1 MHSILIAGAALVG
14 LPILLHL
21 IMKQEPKRLTFPAF
35 RFLTQK
41 LKTNQRK
48 LRLRHFILLAL
59 RMLLIAFFCLALYQP
74 TLLSERLNLSGET
87 PIAAVIVIDTSPS
100 MGYTANERTRFEEA
114 KRRALELLETL
125 PEKSPVVVVE
135 TDDIAGG
142 RWMDRSEARKAIE
155 QLDKPRGGSQPAT
168 SAVAEAYRLL
178 GKIETDVEE
187 AERLP
192 KLVAVFTDRAA
203 SSWDA
208 ANAERIKKFL
218 ETLPDPKPAH
228 IVFDVGADHPTN
240 VAILAAEMKPQVLA
254 ANEKAIVTVTVAA
267 TGPANEPAVET
278 TVKATINGTAAEP
291 KRIQIP
297 YGQTRAVTFE
307 FSGLKPG
314 LQQVMFELA
323 AHDRL
328 QFDDYRY
335 LTFKVGSARLVLT
348 IAETEEAAEYWQ
360 RGHIGRDGFG
370 CLVVTPNDV
379 IRKDG
384 ATLIRY
390 PNPEHLDGEPIT
402 DDIRAFD
409 VVCLLGIR
417 DPSVKPDGLDSL
429 WDKIVPYV
437 ERGGKLII
445 VPGDDRL
452 SLAGYSD
459 AAHAALKTLL
469 PGTLKSIIDTRTA
482 NPSPPMQTAPGWNDP
497 REGQNG
503 VTWYLGDDKVLQHP
517 MLRPF
522 LEWRKLANVDVWQ
535 NPRVTRK
542 YWDVE
547 KADGA
552 AVIVR
557 YNDSAKPGEGRPAIL
572 ERGVPD
578 PNDKNK
584 IKGKVILLTT
594 RLDAQ
599 PGSDPW
605 HDYWETE
612 GSTWFAVFPWLL
624 ERYLAGDSADANFN
638 HLTGQPSGVT
648 VPLPKGGVPRGLK
661 VAITGP
667 GISQDNDLIEVG
679 ERQLELQ
686 VGPPRTNL
694 PGNFR
699 LSVDAVKWTDGFSLN
714 VPAEESTLEK
724 VPVEAIEELTG
735 KDSVVPLDKNRDLR
749 DAIAGGGKHPIDL
762 FPWLLIAV
770 LLLLAAEGLVAN
782 RFYRRVR

>member
-1 MHSILIAGAALVG
+1 MHTILIAGAALVG

-48 LRLRHFILLAL
+48 LRLRHFILLAM
-59 RMLLIAFFCLALYQP
+59 RMLLIALFCLALYQP
-74 TLLSERLNLSGET
+74 TLLSERLNLSGEM

-100 MGYTANERTRFEEA
+100 MGYTANDKTRLEEA
-114 KRRALELLETL
+114 KRRALELLDTL
-125 PEKSPVVVVE
+125 PDKSPIAVVE
-135 TDDIAGG
+135 TDDPRSAL
-142 RWMDRSEARKAIE
+142 WMDKTEARK
-155 QLDKPRGGSQPAT
+155 QLERLDRPRGGNQSVP
-168 SAVAEAYRLL
+168 SAIAAAYQSLAR
-178 GKIETDVEE
+178 IETDIEE

-203 SSWDA
+203 SSW
-208 ANAERIKKFL
+208 NADLATQIAKARD
-218 ETLPDPKPAH
+218 TLPDPKPAH

-240 VAILAAEMKPQVLA
+240 VAILAAEMSPQILA
-254 ANEKAIVTVTVAA
+254 ANQQAIITVTVAA
-267 TGPANEPAVET
+267 TGPANEPPVEA
-278 TVKATINGTAAEP
+278 TVKATINDIAAEP
-291 KRIQIP
+291 KSLDLP
-297 YGQTRAVTFE
+297 YGQSGAVTFE
-307 FSGLKPG
+307 FHNLKPG
-314 LQQVMFELA
+314 LNQVLFELA
-323 AHDRL
+323 AKDRL
-328 QFDDYRY
+328 HFDDFRY
-335 LTFKVGSARLVLT
+335 VTFKVGSARLVLT
-348 IAETEEAAEYWQ
+348 IAETVEAAENWQ
-360 RGHIGRDGFG
+360 RGHIGKDGFG

-379 IRKDG
+379 IRRDG
-384 ATLIRY
+384 NTLVRY
-390 PNPEHLDGEPIT
+390 PNPENPDGEPIV

-417 DPSVKPDGLDSL
+417 DPGIKPDGLDSL

-445 VPGDDRL
+445 VPDDERL
-452 SLAGYSD
+452 ALAGYAD
-459 AAHAALKTLL
+459 AAHPALKTLM
-469 PGTLKSIIDTRTA
+469 PGKLKSVIDT
-482 NPSPPMQTAPGWNDP
+482 SELKPPPPKQPAPGWTEP
-497 REGQNG
+497 RDGANG
-503 VTWYLGDDKVLQHP
+503 VTWFLNDEKVLQHP

-522 LEWRKLANVDVWQ
+522 LEWRKLANVDVWM

-542 YWDVE
+542 YWEVE

-552 AVIVR
+552 SVIVH
-557 YNDSAKPGEGRPAIL
+557 YNDSADPTKRRPAVL

-578 PNDKNK
+578 PNDDNK

-594 RLDAQ
+594 RLDTQA
-599 PGSDPW
+599 GAEAW

-624 ERYLAGDSADANFN
+624 ERYLAGDTADANFN
-638 HLTGQPSGVT
+638 HPTGQVVT

-661 VAITGP
+661 VAIDGP
-667 GISQDNDLIEVG
+667 GITQDNDLMDVG
-679 ERQLELQ
+679 ERQIELR
-686 VGPPRTNL
+686 VAPPRTNE
-694 PGNFR
+694 PGNFE
-699 LSVDAVKWTDGFSLN
+699 LSVAAAKWRDGFSLN

-724 VPVEAIEELTG
+724 VPVEAIEELAG

-770 LLLLAAEGLVAN
+770 LLLLAVEGLVAN

>member
-48 LRLRHFILLAL
+48 LRLRHFILLAM
-59 RMLLIAFFCLALYQP
+59 RMLLIALFCLALYQP
-74 TLLSERLNLSGET
+74 TLLSERLNLSGEM
-87 PIAAVIVIDTSPS
+87 PVAAVIIIDTSPS
-100 MGYTANERTRFEEA
+100 MGYTANEKTRFEEA

-125 PEKSPVVVVE
+125 PDKSPVAVVE
-135 TDDIAGG
+135 TDDLASG

-155 QLDKPRGGSQPAT
+155 QLEKPRGGSQ
-168 SAVAEAYRLL
+168 AVTPSISRAYQLL
-178 GKIETDVEE
+178 GKIETDIEE
-187 AERLP
+187 ADRLP
-192 KLVAVFTDRAA
+192 KLVAVFTDRSA
-203 SSWDA
+203 SSW
-208 ANAERIKKFL
+208 NADRVEEIKKFQQ
-218 ETLPDPKPAH
+218 TLPDPKPAH

-254 ANEKAIVTVTVAA
+254 ANEKAVVTVTVAA
-267 TGPANEPAVET
+267 TGPAGEPAVDT
-278 TVKATINGTAAEP
+278 TVKATINGAAAEP
-291 KRIQIP
+291 KRVQIP
-297 YGQTRAVTFE
+297 YGQSRAVTFE
-307 FSGLKPG
+307 FSALKPG
-314 LQQVMFELA
+314 VQQVLFELA

-335 LTFKVGSARLVLT
+335 LTFKVGSARLILS
-348 IAETEEAAEYWQ
+348 IAETEEAAEFWQ
-360 RGHIGRDGFG
+360 RGHIGKDGFG

-379 IRKDG
+379 IRRDG
-384 ATLIRY
+384 NTLVRY
-390 PNPEHLDGEPIT
+390 TNPENPDGEPLT

-417 DPSVKPDGLDSL
+417 DPSAKPDGLDSL

-437 ERGGKLII
+437 ERGGKLIV
-445 VPGDDRL
+445 VPGDERL
-452 SLAGYSD
+452 SLAAYSD
-459 AAHAALKTLL
+459 PAARTLM
-469 PGTLKSIIDTRTA
+469 PGTLKGVIDTR
-482 NPSPPMQTAPGWNDP
+482 SVDPPPPKQTAPGWNDP

-503 VTWYLGDDKVLQHP
+503 VTWYLDDERVLQHP

-522 LEWRKLANVDVWQ
+522 LEWRKLANIDAWQ
-535 NPRVTRK
+535 NPRVARR
-542 YWDVE
+542 YWEVE

-552 AVIVR
+552 SVIVH
-557 YNDSAKPGEGRPAIL
+557 YNDSADPTKRRPAVL
-572 ERGVPD
+572 ERSVPD
-578 PNDKNK
+578 PNDNNK

-599 PGSDPW
+599 PGSDSW

-638 HLTGQPSGVT
+638 HLTGETIT

-661 VAITGP
+661 VAIQGP
-667 GISQDNDLIEVG
+667 GITTENDLMEVG
-679 ERQLELQ
+679 ERQIELR
-686 VGPPRTNL
+686 VAPPRTNL
-694 PGNFR
+694 PGNYR
-699 LSVDAVKWTDGFSLN
+699 LSVDAVKWMDGFSLN
-714 VPAEESTLEK
+714 APAEESTLEK
-724 VPVEAIEELTG
+724 VPVEAIEDLTG